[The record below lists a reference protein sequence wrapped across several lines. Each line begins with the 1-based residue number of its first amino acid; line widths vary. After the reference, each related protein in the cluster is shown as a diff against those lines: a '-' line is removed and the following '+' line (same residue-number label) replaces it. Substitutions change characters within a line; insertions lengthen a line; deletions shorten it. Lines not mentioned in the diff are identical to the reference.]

1 MQFFSTRDAA
11 RQVSASQAIVQGLSD
26 EGGLFVPQSFPQVD
40 VQGVCQLEY
49 PAMAAAV
56 LRDEPGAQAHIHAVA
71 VRDVFC
77 ARKPRLFPLRRA
89 ELPLG
94 KEVRELL
101 GAAPAAEPD
110 AVSVPL
116 RRTGYST
123 TDILTLKEK
132 SV

>member
-1 MQFFSTRDAA
+1 MTSTLSAFS
-11 RQVSASQAIVQGLSD
+11 
-26 EGGLFVPQSFPQVD
+26 
-40 VQGVCQLEY
+40 
-49 PAMAAAV
+49 
-56 LRDEPGAQAHIHAVA
+56 PGAGQTRSAVPKPQTA
-71 VRDVFC
+71 IGPASSLMTGTR
-77 ARKPRLFPLRRA
+77 ARSARA